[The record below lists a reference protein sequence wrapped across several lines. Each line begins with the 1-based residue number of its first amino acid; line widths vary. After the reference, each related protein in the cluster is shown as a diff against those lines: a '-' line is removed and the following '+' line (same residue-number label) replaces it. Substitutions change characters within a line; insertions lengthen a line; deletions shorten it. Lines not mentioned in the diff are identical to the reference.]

1 MCDGDW
7 RARQRTLSEEGTHDQ
22 GAVSGGHTVT
32 GFLGRKFLTTL
43 DPRGLAIYAF
53 DLVIVGTA
61 YYVLANVGLTLAAI
75 HSTAIPI
82 WLPTGLAV
90 AAVLLRGIRVWP
102 AILAAAFAAGAPTD
116 VVDAA
121 AADSTLASFAI
132 AAGNTLEA
140 VLGGYLINVW
150 SHGRRTFETP
160 TGVAKFALV
169 SLVPSTMV
177 GAAAGVGSLCLAGHV
192 DWADAIAVWAMWWL
206 RDAAGALVFAPVVV
220 LWGIGDFRS
229 FNLGKIAASAGVSVA
244 AGVVGLVAF
253 SPLLDLGM
261 NTSALGLLAIL
272 PLLWAALRCGQ
283 RDTATAALILSGFAV
298 WGALAGVPPFPG
310 TRLNESFLPLIMLM
324 VSVSVPSLALSADVA
339 VRKRLETKLRQ
350 QEQILRAMFSQAKVG
365 IAQID
370 TAGRFTLVNNRFCEL
385 VRRSAPQLL
394 QMRIYDL
401 TDPDDL
407 SSVLDQLG
415 RAIQTGEGFAIETR
429 KVLPDGSRLWIRN
442 NVSALIDQGGT
453 VRHLLAVAE
462 DVTARRRA
470 DENLQRAHDDLHKTV
485 HERTASLKKASE
497 ILQTEIEQRKRVE
510 AALKHDIAERR
521 KAQEALMESEW
532 RFRMVIQGVTDYAIF
547 MLDPDG
553 YITNWNVGAQRIH
566 HYAAAEIVG
575 EHFSR
580 FYTEEEQQRGEPA
593 RALQVAAYEGKCV
606 VEGLRVRRD
615 KSLFWA
621 SVVIEAVRDE
631 VGTLAGFVNITRD
644 ITERREAQ
652 ASLERAQD
660 QLAQSQK
667 MEALGQLTGSI
678 AHDFNNLLMIVSG
691 HAQLLRRRLT
701 DPKHL
706 QAIEAVHSAA
716 NRGESLTRQ
725 LLAFSRRQPLNPVVT
740 DLKERVEAVHEML
753 VGSLRGNVQLK
764 CDIPTDVWAVEV
776 DIAELELALVNI
788 AVNARDAMPGGGFI
802 TLSARNV
809 ALKKSDGVDQLE
821 GEFVALAMTDS
832 GVGIAPDVLPR
843 IFEPFFTTKAL
854 GKGTGLGL
862 AQVYGFSHQS
872 GGTVVATSAV
882 GSGTTITIY
891 LPRRQAAPVATV
903 QAPPTQPI
911 VPGQGTILVVEDN
924 AEVAD
929 VTASLVEQLGYQT
942 LRAQNATEA
951 LNRLQRGDK
960 IDLVLSDVVMP
971 GGMNGIALAQEIGNH
986 YPHIPCLLT
995 SGYSDVVQTAQSQ
1008 YTILRKPFQLPALE
1022 KAIREALERGGP
1034 RNNGDRVLQ
1043 FARWRGTTGQ

>member
-1 MCDGDW
+1 MTRLSG
-7 RARQRTLSEEGTHDQ
+7 ARFLS
-22 GAVSGGHTVT
+22 
-32 GFLGRKFLTTL
+32 TL
-43 DPRGLAIYAF
+43 DPRGLAKYGL
-53 DLVIVGTA
+53 DLVVVGAA
-61 YYVLANVGLTLAAI
+61 YFVLANVSLILASI
-75 HSTAIPI
+75 HSSAMPI
-82 WLPTGLAV
+82 WPPTGLAL

-102 AILAAAFAAGAPTD
+102 AIFAAALAAGPPID
-116 VVDAA
+116 IVDATTA
-121 AADSTLASFAI
+121 ASILTPAI
-132 AAGNTLEA
+132 MAVGNTLEA
-140 VLGGYLINVW
+140 VVAGYLINIW
-150 SHGRRTFETP
+150 SHGRRTFDTP
-160 TGVAKFALV
+160 SGTAKFALV
-169 SLVPSTMV
+169 SLGPSTV
-177 GAAAGVGSLCLAGHV
+177 IGAAVGVGSLYLAGS
-192 DWADAIAVWAMWWL
+192 ADVTNLAALGVTWWL
-206 RDAAGALVFAPVVV
+206 RDAAGALVVAPVLV
-220 LWGIGDFRS
+220 LWAGGDFRTFDLDKVLAS
-229 FNLGKIAASAGVSVA
+229 GIALIAAS
-244 AGVVGLVAF
+244 VVGFVAF
-253 SPLLDLGM
+253 SPLIEQSV
-261 NTSALGLLAIL
+261 NRSALAFLAVL

-283 RDTATAALILSGFAV
+283 RDTATAALVLTGSAV
-298 WGALAGVPPFPG
+298 WGALAGGGPFAG
-310 TRLNESFLPLIMLM
+310 TALDQSFLPLIMFM
-324 VSVSVPSLALSADVA
+324 VSVSVASLVLSADVA
-339 VRKRLETKLRQ
+339 VRKRLEAKLRQ
-350 QEQILRAMFSQAKVG
+350 QEQILRAMFSQAMVG

-370 TAGRFTLVNNRFCEL
+370 RAGRFKLVNNRFCEI
-385 VRRSAPQLL
+385 VGRSAPQLL
-394 QMRIYDL
+394 QMRLHDL
-401 TDPDDL
+401 SEPDDRSRVVDML
-407 SSVLDQLG
+407 EH
-415 RAIQTGEGFAIETR
+415 AIHTGGGFVIEARTL
-429 KVLPDGSRLWIRN
+429 LPDGSRLWVRS
-442 NVSALIDQGGT
+442 NVSAIVDQGGA
-453 VRHLLAVAE
+453 VRHFMAVAE
-462 DVTARRRA
+462 DVTARRSA
-470 DENLQRAHDDLHKTV
+470 EENLQRAHDDLQKTL
-485 HERTASLKKASE
+485 HERTAGLKTATE
-497 ILQTEIEQRKRVE
+497 VLHTEIEHRKRVE

-547 MLDPDG
+547 TLDRDG
-553 YITNWNVGAQRIH
+553 YISNWNVGAQRIH
-566 HYAAAEIVG
+566 QYTASEAIG
-575 EHFSR
+575 QHFSR
-580 FYTEEEQQRGEPA
+580 FYSEEEQQRGEPA
-593 RALQVAAYEGKCV
+593 RALQLAAYEGKCV
-606 VEGLRVRRD
+606 VEGWRVRRD

-621 SVVIEAVRDE
+621 SAVIEAVRDE

-652 ASLERAQD
+652 ASLERAQE

-706 QAIEAVHSAA
+706 QAIDAVHSAA

-764 CDIPTDVWAVEV
+764 CDIPAEVWPVEV

-788 AVNARDAMPGGGFI
+788 AVNARDAMPGGGSI

-809 ALKKSDGVDQLE
+809 TLKKSDGVDQLE
-821 GEFVALAMTDS
+821 GDFVALAMTDT

-891 LPRRQAAPVATV
+891 LPRRHAALVEAV
-903 QAPPTQPI
+903 EAPPTQPI
-911 VPGQGTILVVEDN
+911 VPGQGMILVVEDN
-924 AEVAD
+924 TEVAD
-929 VTASLVEQLGYQT
+929 ITASLVEQLGYKT
-942 LRAQNATEA
+942 LRAENATDA

-986 YPHIPCLLT
+986 YPQIPVLLT

-1008 YTILRKPFQLPALE
+1008 FAILRKPFQLPALE
-1022 KAIREALERGGP
+1022 KSIREALERGAA
-1034 RNNGDRVLQ
+1034 REKTDRVLQ
-1043 FARWRGTTGQ
+1043 FARWRGAAARD